1 MIAITEYHFKNYG
14 FTLPA
19 ACIEVSEVQS
29 TKNQQYYD
37 NESQSSR
44 NTLVRIRVWAS
55 ENAKTEGMQALE
67 MTDRFIDLDPVMTN
81 DIHNTALLVLFPD
94 AITTTPTV

>member
-19 ACIEVSEVQS
+19 ACIQVTEVQTS
-29 TKNQQYYD
+29 KEPRYYD
-37 NESQSSR
+37 GTTSAK
-44 NTLVRIRVWAS
+44 NTLVRIHVWAS
-55 ENAKTEGMQALE
+55 ENAKTEGMQPIE
-67 MTDRFIDLDPVMTN
+67 MIEKYIDLSLEMTN

-94 AITTTPTV
+94 AITTNTAV